1 MKTIDPGYP
10 KNISAGWGAVRYPV
24 GAVMTWGDGNTYFF
38 SGHNFSKYEFRDWHL
53 YRPQKSSEFFFKCQE
68 CEDDEKVEVAV
79 KETDVNA
86 KETDVNAKEK
96 DDNGVLKT
104 TVFAPLILLLASFSS
119 LFNY

>member
-10 KNISAGWGAVRYPV
+10 KNISASVRYPV
-24 GAVMTWGDGNTYFF
+24 DAVMTWSDGNTYFF
-38 SGHNFSKYEFRDWHL
+38 SGRNFSKYEFRKWHL
-53 YRPQKSSEFFFKCQE
+53 YRFQSSEFFFKCQE

-86 KETDVNAKEK
+86 EEK